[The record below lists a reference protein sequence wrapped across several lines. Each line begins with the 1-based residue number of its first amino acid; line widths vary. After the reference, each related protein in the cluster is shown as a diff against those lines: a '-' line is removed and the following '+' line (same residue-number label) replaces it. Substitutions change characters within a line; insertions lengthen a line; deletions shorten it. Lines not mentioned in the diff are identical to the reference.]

1 MKAKILI
8 LLLITLVIN
17 ACSKE
22 VNGGKP
28 QLSFGSANA
37 TTFRPNERI
46 SFNLNLKYF
55 SSGIKKDTLF
65 VARKFYTCPF
75 VNKDTSFFEIPE
87 YNGVK
92 NQNAT
97 IEYTFT
103 YGGDQT
109 TSGSFFN
116 GCQNSSGLG
125 LRTDS
130 LNYFFWVKDAFG
142 NTSDTV
148 MSPKIILLNR

>member
-28 QLSFGSANA
+28 QLTFGSVSA
-37 TTFRPNERI
+37 TTIPLN
-46 SFNLNLKYF
+46 SVVTFNLILKDATTGTT
-55 SSGIKKDTLF
+55 SDTLF

-75 VNKDTSFFEIPE
+75 ITKDTTFALIPT

-92 NQNAT
+92 NQKAN
-97 IEYTFT
+97 IEYTFQ
-103 YGGDQT
+103 YG
-109 TSGSFFN
+109 SGGYYN
-116 GCQNSSGLG
+116 GCINSVGNA

-130 LNYFFWVKDAFG
+130 LNYYFWVKDAFG

-148 MSPKIILLNR
+148 VSPKIILLNR

>member
-8 LLLITLVIN
+8 LLIITLVIN

-28 QLSFGSANA
+28 QLTFTSVNA
-37 TTFRPNERI
+37 TTIPLNSI
-46 SFNLNLKYF
+46 VIFNLTLKDATN
-55 SSGIKKDTLF
+55 GTTKDTLF
-65 VARKFYTCPF
+65 VARKFYTCPYIT
-75 VNKDTSFFEIPE
+75 KDTNFVIIPT

-92 NQNAT
+92 NQKAN
-97 IEYTFT
+97 IEYTFQ
-103 YGGDQT
+103 YG
-109 TSGSFFN
+109 SGGYYN
-116 GCQNSSGLG
+116 GCINSVGNA

-130 LNYFFWVKDAFG
+130 LNYYFWVKDAFG

-148 MSPKIILLNR
+148 VSPKIILLK